1 MQLNE
6 ELGMQKQKK
15 MMTSVEETQPP
26 LLVPANEP
34 RPRLVGD
41 AVK

>member
-6 ELGMQKQKK
+6 ELGIQKQKK
-15 MMTSVEETQPP
+15 MITSVEETQPP
-26 LLVPANEP
+26 LLVPANVP
-34 RPRLVGD
+34 RRRMVGD